1 MSAKEDY
8 CGSTSESYQSQID
21 SKNADIA
28 NAESELPVLQAQLDS
43 DNANLL
49 DQQNKLATAQQN
61 LDEAERIN
69 GYATSIFG
77 ASIANHN
84 NMIEA
89 LKEARALIVQ
99 LQSSSFLQKNNAV
112 LI

>member
-1 MSAKEDY
+1 MSGKEDY

-28 NAESELPVLQAQLDS
+28 NAEAELPVLQAQLDS
-43 DNANLL
+43 DNANLA
-49 DQQNKLATAQQN
+49 DQQNKLAAASQS
-61 LDEAERIN
+61 LDEANQIN
-69 GYATSIFG
+69 DLATAAFNV
-77 ASIANHN
+77 SIANHN

-99 LQSSSFLQKNNAV
+99 L
-112 LI
+112 